1 MHTDHGHHHADPRH
15 TDRRRLTMT
24 LALVLLYTGAEVV
37 GGVLSG
43 SLALLADAGHMVS
56 DAASLGLALFAMWI
70 AQRPR
75 TPGHTYGFHR
85 AEILAA
91 LANGVTLVVIAVFIV
106 REAWQRL
113 QSPPEVAG
121 PLMMA
126 VAIGGLLVN
135 LAGLGLLHGGR
146 GHSLNLRGAWLHVL
160 TDALGSVQAIAAG
173 ALIWAFGWHWADPV
187 ASVLIAALVVW
198 SAWSLLRESVDVLL
212 EATPRHLDVEEIRA
226 ALQAVPGV
234 DDVHH
239 LHVWTITSGFVAMS
253 AHVVPKDAAPP
264 NLLWQL
270 QRLLAT
276 RFGIEHATLQIE
288 PRGSTRELPTVGDET
303 VGRRVESP

>member
-1 MHTDHGHHHADPRH
+1 
-15 TDRRRLTMT
+15 MT
-24 LALVLLYTGAEVV
+24 LSLVLLYAGAEVV
-37 GGVLSG
+37 GGILSG
-43 SLALLADAGHMVS
+43 SLALLADAGHMLS

-70 AQRPR
+70 ARRPR

-91 LANGVTLVVIAVFIV
+91 LVNGVTLIVIAVFIV

-121 PLMMA
+121 PLLMA
-126 VAIGGLLVN
+126 VAAGGLLVN
-135 LAGLGLLHGGR
+135 GAGLALLHGGR
-146 GHSLNLRGAWLHVL
+146 EHSLNLRGAWLHVL
-160 TDALGSVQAIAAG
+160 TDALGSLQAIAAG
-173 ALIWAFGWHWADPV
+173 ALIWAFQWHWADPV
-187 ASVLIAALVVW
+187 ASVLIALLVIW

-212 EATPRHLDVEEIRA
+212 EATPPHLDVMEIRS
-226 ALQAVPGV
+226 ALQSAAGV

-239 LHVWTITSGFVAMS
+239 LHVWTITSGFVALS
-253 AHVVPKDAAPP
+253 AHVVPVRTPPP

-270 QRLLAT
+270 QQLLAD

-288 PRGSTRELPTVGDET
+288 PPTAGSSLPIMGQTTEHQRSG
-303 VGRRVESP
+303 SQA

>member
-1 MHTDHGHHHADPRH
+1 
-15 TDRRRLTMT
+15 MT
-24 LALVLLYTGAEVV
+24 LALVLLYTAAEIV
-37 GGVLSG
+37 GGILSG

-56 DAASLGLALFAMWI
+56 DAASLALALFAMWI

-91 LANGVTLVVIAVFIV
+91 LANGVTLVVISVFIV

-121 PLMMA
+121 PLMMG
-126 VAIGGLLVN
+126 VAIGGLVVN

-212 EATPRHLDVEEIRA
+212 EATPPHLDVEEIRS
-226 ALQAVPGV
+226 ALHNLPGV
-234 DDVHH
+234 ADVHH

-253 AHVVPKDAAPP
+253 AHVVPEASAPP

-270 QRLLAT
+270 QRLLAS

-288 PRGSTRELPTVGDET
+288 PRAALHDLPTVAQ
-303 VGRRVESP
+303 RRADDRDDPA